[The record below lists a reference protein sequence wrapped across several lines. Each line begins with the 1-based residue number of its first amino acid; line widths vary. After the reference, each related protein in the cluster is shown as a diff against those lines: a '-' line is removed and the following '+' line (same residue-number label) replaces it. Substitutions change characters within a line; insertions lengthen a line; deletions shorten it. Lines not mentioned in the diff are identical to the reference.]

1 MSKRTHHRAAR
12 PSRDRVARQS
22 RVSRLL
28 ALAADALADAQG
40 EQESRY
46 GLF

>member
-1 MSKRTHHRAAR
+1 MSRARHHRAR
-12 PSRDRVARQS
+12 HNRDRVARQGRIA
-22 RVSRLL
+22 RVL